1 MDTIGQRIK
10 ILREKR
16 GLSQSELSRRIS
28 VTPQAIQSLEA
39 DRNPNR
45 KTKHMVGIAAALDFD
60 PRYLDLNTS
69 LDQFE
74 AHISTS
80 PAAGKPTPK
89 IDSSSTATDDE
100 LIDAAIEQARSNIHL
115 QLQLSGE
122 KISGREFLSRLSEE
136 LRRLTAQQSNE

>member
-1 MDTIGQRIK
+1 MDSIGQRIK
-10 ILREKR
+10 LLREKR

-39 DRNPNR
+39 DR

-69 LDQFE
+69 LDQFK
-74 AHISTS
+74 AHIST
-80 PAAGKPTPK
+80 AAEEQRRSTK
-89 IDSSSTATDDE
+89 IDSSAPATDDD
-100 LIDAAIEQARSNIHL
+100 LIDAAIDQARNNINL

-136 LRRLTAQQSNE
+136 LRRLTAQQSTG

>member
-1 MDTIGQRIK
+1 MDSIGQRIK
-10 ILREKR
+10 LLREKR

-69 LDQFE
+69 LDQFK
-74 AHISTS
+74 AHISTA
-80 PAAGKPTPK
+80 PKEQRRLTK
-89 IDSSSTATDDE
+89 IDSSAPATDDD
-100 LIDAAIEQARSNIHL
+100 LIDAAIEQARNNINL

-122 KISGREFLSRLSEE
+122 KISGREFLNRLSEE
-136 LRRLTAQQSNE
+136 LRRLTTN

>member
-10 ILREKR
+10 MLREKR

-69 LDQFE
+69 LDQFR
-74 AHISTS
+74 ARMST
-80 PAAGKPTPK
+80 AGPERKGLTK
-89 IDSSSTATDDE
+89 IDSSPPDTDDE
-100 LIDAAIEQARSNIHL
+100 LIDAAIEQARNNVNL

-122 KISGREFLSRLSEE
+122 KISGREFLNRLSEE
-136 LRRLTAQQSNE
+136 LRRLTTN